1 MRLIGMSHLPS
12 GKSEIFDP
20 ICFLFHVCSCFL
32 PYFILILVSYYNLL
46 FQKINIFQNNRGSN
60 SFFDNSTG
68 TW

>member
-32 PYFILILVSYYNLL
+32 PYFIPILGPYFIPIYFL
-46 FQKINIFQNNRGSN
+46 KIDIFENSRDSN
-60 SFFDNSTG
+60 SFFS
-68 TW
+68 